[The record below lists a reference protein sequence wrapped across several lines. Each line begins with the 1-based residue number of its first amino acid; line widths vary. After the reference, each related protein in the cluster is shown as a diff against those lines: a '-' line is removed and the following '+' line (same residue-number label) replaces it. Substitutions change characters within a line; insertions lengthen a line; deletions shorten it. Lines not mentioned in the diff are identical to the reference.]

1 MIRRNP
7 ARLVTTKYKP
17 WQPAHVVVA
26 DAARLDTVIVAALAC
41 QLNAL
46 FVTGRGPQSAFASIT
61 HQGAKAV

>member
-7 ARLVTTKYKP
+7 ARLVTTKDKP
-17 WQPAHVVVA
+17 WQPADVVVA
-26 DAARLDTVIVAALAC
+26 DAAGLDTVFVAALAG

-46 FVTGRGPQSAFASIT
+46 VVTGSGPQGASASIA

>member
-7 ARLVTTKYKP
+7 ARLVTTKDKP

-26 DAARLDTVIVAALAC
+26 DTARLDTVIVAALAR

-46 FVTGRGPQSAFASIT
+46 VVTGSGPQGTSASIT